1 MTLLIANYDFSKNSG
16 WRGNP
21 TYRSGCGEEFNKD
34 FDMYQ
39 SLAGMK
45 PGIYTVKCN
54 ALFRVGAN
62 DGGAAYKSGTEDV
75 QTYFYVNNQQTKV
88 KSLFSEEWPEASQ
101 YGWVDNLNGYPNS
114 MHAAD
119 LRFAEGCY
127 QNEIVYTQQTK
138 TTLRFGLKLSGHQ
151 EESWCCFDNFSI
163 SYQPLPTNTGIKNKK
178 KDRHADKAYS
188 LQGYEVNDSY
198 AGLVVKNG
206 RKVLQ

>member
-1 MTLLIANYDFSKNSG
+1 
-16 WRGNP
+16 
-21 TYRSGCGEEFNKD
+21 
-34 FDMYQ
+34 
-39 SLAGMK
+39 
-45 PGIYTVKCN
+45 
-54 ALFRVGAN
+54 
-62 DGGAAYKSGTEDV
+62 
-75 QTYFYVNNQQTKV
+75 
-88 KSLFSEEWPEASQ
+88 
-101 YGWVDNLNGYPNS
+101 